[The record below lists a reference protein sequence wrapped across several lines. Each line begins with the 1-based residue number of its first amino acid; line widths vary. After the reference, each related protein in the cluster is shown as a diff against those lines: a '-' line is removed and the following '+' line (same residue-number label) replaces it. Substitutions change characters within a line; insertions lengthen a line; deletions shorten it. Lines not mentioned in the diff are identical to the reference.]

1 MNKNSQRQIL
11 ISSLKEGY
19 RNECLSFI
27 ECIKFKD
34 IFEYHIQE
42 DYDNG
47 VYNKLS
53 DEEIESIIS
62 DVEDSIGQVQI
73 KVMSK
78 KNIPC

>member
-27 ECIKFKD
+27 ECIKLKD

-78 KNIPC
+78 KNTPC